1 MSRIAPP
8 VATAEGLLHGWF
20 LRGAAIDP
28 DAEALRI
35 GARSFSYRH
44 LHERALALAGSLTAA
59 LGGPAR
65 RVGLLAARSEQ
76 AYAGML
82 APGYAGGAVVP
93 LNPEYPAERTRR
105 MIAAA
110 GLDALLVDASGAQI
124 LPELADELGSAPVI
138 AEPTGPPLDRPLASS
153 PDDVAYIMFTSGST
167 GRPKGVPIL
176 HRNVDAYMKH
186 VHRRYP
192 LGPQDAFAQI
202 ADLTF
207 DMSIFDVYAAWGCGG
222 TLVSVPPQVFAALP
236 AFIAHH
242 RITVWFSSP
251 SVIALARRMRALA
264 PGSLAGLRV
273 SLFCGEPLLR
283 QDAADWYEAT
293 GGSWVDNLYGP
304 TELTVSCTAHRW
316 DPDLSPQ
323 GCVNDVV
330 SIGTMH
336 AGSPYVLD
344 GQAGDDADTGEL
356 CVTGPQMFPGY
367 LDPRD
372 DEGRFLERDG
382 LRWYRTGD
390 VVHRRPDGELDY
402 LGRRD
407 HQVKIRGVR
416 IELAEVEW
424 ALRRCSGVRDAVAV
438 AADGRLVAFY
448 TGGDRS
454 ASSLTGEL
462 AGMLPRAVIPLY
474 FERLDEIPLNAN
486 RKTDRIALTARA
498 TRLLSAQAPAV
509 AASHGRNVP

>member
-293 GGSWVDNLYGP
+293 GSPSHAPPIAGIRISRRKAASTTWCRSAP
-304 TELTVSCTAHRW
+304 CT
-316 DPDLSPQ
+316 P
-323 GCVNDVV
+323 
-330 SIGTMH
+330 
-336 AGSPYVLD
+336 
-344 GQAGDDADTGEL
+344 
-356 CVTGPQMFPGY
+356 
-367 LDPRD
+367 
-372 DEGRFLERDG
+372 
-382 LRWYRTGD
+382 
-390 VVHRRPDGELDY
+390 
-402 LGRRD
+402 GRRTSSTGRPATML
-407 HQVKIRGVR
+407 IPGSC
-416 IELAEVEW
+416 ASPG
-424 ALRRCSGVRDAVAV
+424 RRCSRAISTPATTKG
-438 AADGRLVAFY
+438 
-448 TGGDRS
+448 
-454 ASSLTGEL
+454 ASSSATGCAGTAPETWYTAGLTESSTIW
-462 AGMLPRAVIPLY
+462 AA
-474 FERLDEIPLNAN
+474 
-486 RKTDRIALTARA
+486 A
-498 TRLLSAQAPAV
+498 TTR
-509 AASHGRNVP
+509 